1 MSKSGRQGDGT
12 QPAVTHQEVL
22 TYRTKMDLGVRV
34 FQKLIHCET
43 KNKKQKRGYR
53 INTRW
58 LINSTASNTFT
69 IFCHVSFFFY
79 KEQTQ

>member
-53 INTRW
+53 INTR
-58 LINSTASNTFT
+58 
-69 IFCHVSFFFY
+69 
-79 KEQTQ
+79 